1 MKVDNIDNKFF
12 IEFNKNILNEKE
24 IVELVEYLKIKE
36 TIYKS
41 KLQKEEVEKLDNELK
56 YNWWCKNKEV
66 ILGKI
71 DDSKGY
77 GYTNPQNKSN
87 IYFGGKEKAL
97 TK

>member
-71 DDSKGY
+71 DDS
-77 GYTNPQNKSN
+77 N
-87 IYFGGKEKAL
+87 
-97 TK
+97 